1 MKKIYGV
8 MYALISAIAFGFMP
22 IFAKGAYN
30 GGANAITSVFLRF
43 FFAAIILYVILKI
56 KKVNLKIE
64 KELVLKIFLVAIAG
78 YASTALTLFLSYKY
92 ISVGLATT
100 LHFIYPAV
108 VTFLSFIIY
117 KEKLNINK
125 IASLIFSLS
134 GVYILIGFCEVKLN
148 IKGILLALGSGVV
161 YSIYIVEV
169 GHSKLKEMDCYVLT
183 LYMCIFGAIGI
194 LAFGLPTGNINFH
207 MSISSVVYLVLISV
221 VCTILAFSC
230 FVKAIQR
237 IGGTS
242 TSILSTFEPITSVVL
257 GVILFGEPFTVTIL
271 IGGIS
276 ILVSVIVLLLP
287 NKKEKELQKQ
297 SDEESQVENLE
308 KDKQIKQETLVQA
321 NKEVEENRV
330 NISEHKEVNDKQLI
344 KIKENIEI
352 TDKN

>member
-30 GGANAITSVFLRF
+30 GGANAITAVFLRF

-64 KELVLKIFLVAIAG
+64 KELIMKIFLVAIAG

-125 IASLIFSLS
+125 IASLIFSLA

-183 LYMCIFGAIGI
+183 LYMCLFGAIGI
-194 LAFGLPTGNINFH
+194 LAFGIPTGNIDFH
-207 MSISSVVYLVLISV
+207 MSISSVIYLILISL
-221 VCTILAFSC
+221 VCTIVAFSC

-257 GVILFGEPFTVTIL
+257 GVLLFGEPFTITIL
-271 IGGIS
+271 LGGIS
-276 ILVSVIVLLLP
+276 ILISVIVLLLP
-287 NKKEKELQKQ
+287 NKNEKELQ
-297 SDEESQVENLE
+297 DE
-308 KDKQIKQETLVQA
+308 KQESCKIEETEKCKEIKDNNSVKFN
-321 NKEVEENRV
+321 NKIEEN
-330 NISEHKEVNDKQLI
+330 NIKYEKSKEQTI
-344 KIKENIEI
+344 EIKENAEIIE
-352 TDKN
+352 